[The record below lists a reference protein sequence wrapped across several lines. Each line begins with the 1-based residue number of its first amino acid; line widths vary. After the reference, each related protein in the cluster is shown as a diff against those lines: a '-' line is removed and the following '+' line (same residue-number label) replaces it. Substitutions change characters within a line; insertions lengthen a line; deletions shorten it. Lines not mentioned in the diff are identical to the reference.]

1 MPMMRM
7 SVLYWAYFAI
17 FGVLFP
23 YAGRYFHAYG
33 YDFEQIGWIMACVTG
48 ANLFA
53 PFIIARLSD
62 LTGKRVL
69 LARYAIVM
77 LFVAFFL
84 LQPEMG
90 IGHTLVIAL
99 LIGMSLSM
107 ALPQFEAIAMQV
119 LGADKH
125 RYSLI
130 RLWGTLGFLS
140 TVWITGAVLATL
152 GIDWFRYGLLGLV
165 SFLFMITWWIP
176 KLPLIEDTADVAKTS
191 GFERLKIPTVALVFL
206 VMLLNQA
213 ALAPYNIFADLYWQ
227 QWHFSSFMIGTL
239 LAIAAIAEASLM
251 AVIPILLKR
260 GGYYPLL
267 IMSLTL
273 AICRW
278 LIMAFLPDN
287 VGFILVA
294 QLIHAFAFGAMH
306 GTAIFLVSHLFSRR
320 QQGVGQSLYVSFV
333 AGGGLILGNLLSG
346 YLWADGIGAQNVFLL
361 SAASCL
367 MALVLALLFLK
378 PRQLQPLF
386 LS

>member
-1 MPMMRM
+1 MPMIRM

-33 YDFEQIGWIMACVTG
+33 YDFEQIGWIMATVTG

-62 LTGKRVL
+62 LTGKRVM

-84 LQPEMG
+84 LEPEMG
-90 IGHTLVIAL
+90 IAHTLVIAL
-99 LIGMSLSM
+99 LIGVSMSM

-140 TVWITGAVLATL
+140 TVWISGAVLATL
-152 GIDWFRYGLLGLV
+152 GVDWFRYGLLGLV
-165 SFLFMITWWIP
+165 SFLFLITWWIP
-176 KLPLIEDTADVAKTS
+176 KLPLIVDSSDTGKTS
-191 GFERLKIPTVALVFL
+191 GLERLKIPAVAAVFL

-227 QWHFSSFMIGTL
+227 QWQFSSFMIGTL
-239 LAIAAIAEASLM
+239 LALAAVSEASFM
-251 AVIPILLKR
+251 AVIPLVLKR
-260 GGYYPLL
+260 SGYFPLMIISL
-267 IMSLTL
+267 IL
-273 AICRW
+273 AIARW
-278 LIMAFLPDN
+278 LIMAFMPDN
-287 VGFILVA
+287 LSLILVA
-294 QLIHAFAFGAMH
+294 QLIHAFSFGAMH

-320 QQGVGQSLYVSFV
+320 QQGMGQSLYVSFV

-346 YLWADGIGAQNVFLL
+346 YLWADGTGAQFVFLL
-361 SAASCL
+361 SALSCSV
-367 MALVLALLFLK
+367 ALVLALLFLK
-378 PRQLQPLF
+378 PKQLNPHF